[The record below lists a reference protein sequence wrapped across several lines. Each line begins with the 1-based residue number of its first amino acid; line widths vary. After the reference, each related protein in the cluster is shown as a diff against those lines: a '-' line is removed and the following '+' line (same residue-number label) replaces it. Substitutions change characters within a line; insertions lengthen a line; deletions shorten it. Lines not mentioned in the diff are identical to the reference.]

1 MDSPSIVNL
10 LDNDE
15 MRDKFDEMYMG
26 IAKSIAQQSYCK
38 RAQVG
43 CIAVKNDNIVS
54 FGYNGTL
61 RGHKNECEEVV
72 IGPNGVTERKTRSDV
87 LHAEQNLI
95 CKAARDGVSLKD
107 ATLYIT
113 MMPCAT
119 CANLL
124 VQSGFKRIVV
134 MDNYRSDLGYRTL
147 TSSLNK
153 EPILV
158 DFIEDI
164 LHAR

>member
-1 MDSPSIVNL
+1 
-10 LDNDE
+10 

-26 IAKSIAQQSYCK
+26 IAKSVAQQSYCK

-61 RGHKNECEEVV
+61 SGHPNNCEETTVGMDG
-72 IGPNGVTERKTRSDV
+72 ITQVTTRPDV

-113 MMPCAT
+113 LMPCST
-119 CANLL
+119 CANLI
-124 VQSGFKRIVV
+124 VQSGFKRVV
-134 MDNYRSDLGYRTL
+134 VLDKYRSDLGFRTL
-147 TSSLNK
+147 TTTLNK
-153 EPILV
+153 SPILV
-158 DFIEDI
+158 DFFEDLI
-164 LHAR
+164 NAR